1 MLDMLIYQDLS
12 DNQKNLVK
20 RLFTLL
26 AVFVTVFA
34 AVYAFYYGALGV
46 DAWKSVRE
54 SEKFQIS
61 VSGEGTVYAV
71 PDIAILSVGV
81 RSQEKTLKSAQ
92 NENTK
97 KYNAVVEFL
106 KANGVDAKDIKTSYY
121 NVNPQ
126 YQYDNRPCPLL
137 SAYPCPP
144 QEPPKIVGYEVSATL
159 QVKVRNMDS
168 VGDILDGAVSAG
180 ANEVNGPSFSIDDE
194 TKLKEE
200 AKKIAI
206 EKAKESAKKLSRDL
220 GVKLI
225 KITGFSE
232 SGGYPPIYY
241 ARAMESLGKG
251 GGDMPAP
258 APSIEPGQNEVKVSV
273 SVTYEVR

>member
-1 MLDMLIYQDLS
+1 MIYQDLS
-12 DNQKNLVK
+12 DKQKKITKGFFVLFLASLTALV
-20 RLFTLL
+20 
-26 AVFVTVFA
+26 AI
-34 AVYAFYYGALGV
+34 YAFYYGVLGIGAWRDL
-46 DAWKSVRE
+46 DAYR
-54 SEKFQIS
+54 KFQIT

-71 PDIAILSVGV
+71 PDIAVLSVGV

-97 KYNAVVEFL
+97 KYNGIVEFL
-106 KANGVDAKDIKTSYY
+106 KANGVDVKDIKTTYY

-137 SAYPCPP
+137 RDALYPCPP
-144 QEPPKIVGYEVSATL
+144 PEPPKIAGYEVSSTL
-159 QVKVRNMDS
+159 EVKVRNLDS
-168 VGDILDGAVSAG
+168 VGNILDGVVSAG

-194 TKLKEE
+194 NKLKEE

-220 GVKLI
+220 GVNLI

-241 ARAMESLGKG
+241 ARALGVAEKA
-251 GGDMPAP
+251 DIASSP
-258 APSIEPGQNEVKVSV
+258 PSIEPGQNEVRVTV
-273 SVTYEVR
+273 TVTYEVR

>member
-1 MLDMLIYQDLS
+1 MIYQELS
-12 DNQKNLVK
+12 DNQKKLVK
-20 RLFTLL
+20 RLFILL
-26 AVFVTVFA
+26 IVLVIVFA
-34 AVYAFYYGALGV
+34 AVYTFYYGALGV

-71 PDIAILSVGV
+71 PDIAVLSVGV

-92 NENTK
+92 NENTQ
-97 KYNAVVEFL
+97 KYNNVIAFL
-106 KANGVDAKDIKTSYY
+106 KENGVEAKDIKTRYY

-126 YQYDNRPCPLL
+126 YQYDNRPCPLIGGAL
-137 SAYPCPP
+137 YPCLPP
-144 QEPPKIVGYEVSATL
+144 EPPKIVGYEVSSTL
-159 QVKVRNMDS
+159 EVRVRNLDS
-168 VGDILDGAVSAG
+168 VGNILDGVVSAG

-194 TKLKEE
+194 NKLKEE

-206 EKAKESAKKLSRDL
+206 ERAKESAKKLSRDL
-220 GVKLI
+220 GVLLI

-241 ARAMESLGKG
+241 ARTMEAFGKG

-258 APSIEPGQNEVKVSV
+258 APSIEPGQNEVKVTV